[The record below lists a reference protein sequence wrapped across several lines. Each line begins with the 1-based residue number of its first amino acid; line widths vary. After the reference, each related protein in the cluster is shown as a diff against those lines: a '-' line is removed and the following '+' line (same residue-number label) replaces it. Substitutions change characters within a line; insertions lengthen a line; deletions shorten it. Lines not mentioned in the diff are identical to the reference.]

1 MRKNNITSIQN
12 RLAEILG
19 MIPPQTWQLIVK
31 KDPQWRHL
39 DPLRKI
45 LPQGSFSVFLMAVGL
60 NAFQLKGK
68 AETAYWAKLYE
79 LLEECESIPSIEVL
93 AEHLAKFYQKER
105 LYNSKLERLSRF
117 MSSPLAK
124 DLWTKS
130 HQDISTMTVNI
141 WQELGNVMNQALH
154 EKTICFAMK
163 CLGVSLILASEYE
176 FDFHDVPIPVD
187 SRICKF
193 TDRLGL
199 NFGDNTRKIQE
210 FWQRIL
216 SLLRPSL
223 PKINMIHL
231 DSIIWQIA
239 HHDTDE
245 LAAYFEKLGISDVGR
260 HLDRLLSDCR

>member
-1 MRKNNITSIQN
+1 MSNVTSIQN
-12 RLAEILG
+12 RLTETLG

-31 KDPQWRHL
+31 KDLQWQHL
-39 DPLRKI
+39 EPLRKI
-45 LPQGSFSVFLMAVGL
+45 FLQGSFSVFLIAVGL

-79 LLEECESIPSIEVL
+79 LLQDCDSIPSIEVL

-130 HQDISTMTVNI
+130 FQEISTMTADI
-141 WQELGNVMNQALH
+141 RQELGNAMNQALH

-163 CLGVSLILASEYE
+163 CLGVSLMMSGEYE
-176 FDFHDVPIPVD
+176 FDFSDVPIPVD

-199 NFGDNTRKIQE
+199 NFGKNTRKIQQ

-216 SLLRPSL
+216 ALLHLSQ
-223 PKINMIHL
+223 PKINMIHF

-239 HHDTDE
+239 HHNADE
-245 LAAYFEKLGISDVGR
+245 LMDYFKELDLSEAGR
-260 HLDRLLSDCR
+260 RLVCLL